1 MAVNVF
7 IFIISAVAVVILLS
21 IVVALNILRKRY
33 SSKTH
38 YNYKVKKKD
47 HETPNF
53 QFIVP
58 THVPKTITVQDFGD
72 DDCTVD
78 GSCAGEI
85 DADLIDPELY
95 KNVPELD
102 TNGKDGS
109 IVTSGRLCFNVRY
122 ETDTEQLI
130 VDLLRGE
137 QIRQRKNSR
146 AVSATPYVKV
156 CLLPD
161 KKKKLQTKSR
171 RKTSNPLFNEQFIF
185 PCPFSGLKERSL
197 RFTVCDFDRFS
208 RQSAV
213 GKVLFPLE
221 ECYEKILTED
231 GCEEIWC
238 DIEDCGTCEVEVC

>member
-1 MAVNVF
+1 MATIVF
-7 IFIISAVAVVILLS
+7 IFIISAVTVVILLS
-21 IVVALNILRKRY
+21 IVAALNILRKRY
-33 SSKTH
+33 SSTQ
-38 YNYKVKKKD
+38 YNYKIQKEEHD
-47 HETPNF
+47 TANF

-58 THVPKTITVQDFGD
+58 THVPKIITVQEFGD
-72 DDCTVD
+72 DECVTD
-78 GSCAGEI
+78 GNCAGQI

-95 KNVPELD
+95 KNVPEE
-102 TNGKDGS
+102 TNSKDGLS
-109 IVTSGRLCFNVRY
+109 LTPGRLCFNVRY
-122 ETDTEQLI
+122 ENDTERLI

-146 AVSATPYVKV
+146 ATAATPYVKV

-161 KKKKLQTKSR
+161 KKKKLQTKTR
-171 RKTSNPLFNEQFIF
+171 RRTSNPLFNEQFIF